1 MPPCPFP
8 CVESNPVHPI
18 AASPPYEQAIAAVAD
33 LLTRQRL
40 AFVFAGSVARAAHLG
55 SPVDGGSID
64 VIATMGPQQKNQVAM
79 MASNRGFR
87 VEREEIEAAE
97 ELDLIPMHFESVRVH
112 VLVASNALYGR
123 MVAEGRVAELPGSD
137 MVAEF
142 PGSQAANDVVAE
154 LPGSQVAKT
163 TAATRQPGTPATE
176 SDNRQPTTENP
187 IPIRVPKI
195 EDLALLL
202 QMSNDVTSL
211 MMLIDSPEFD
221 RDAYN
226 NKLVSIGLRELVVP
240 A

>member
-1 MPPCPFP
+1 MH
-8 CVESNPVHPI
+8 SI
-18 AASPPYEQAIAAVAD
+18 AASPLYEQAIAAVAD

-40 AFVFAGSVARAAHLG
+40 AFIFAGSVARAAHLG
-55 SPVDGGSID
+55 TPIEDGSID

-123 MVAEGRVAELPGSD
+123 MVAEGRVAELPSC
-137 MVAEF
+137 
-142 PGSQAANDVVAE
+142 
-154 LPGSQVAKT
+154 QVAKT
-163 TAATRQPGTPATE
+163 TAATWQPGNLATD
-176 SDNRQPTTENP
+176 SDNRQPTTDNQ
-187 IPIRVPKI
+187 IRVPKI

-226 NKLVSIGLRELVVP
+226 RKLVSIGLRELVVP

>member
-1 MPPCPFP
+1 
-8 CVESNPVHPI
+8 VHPI

-55 SPVDGGSID
+55 TPISAGSID

-123 MVAEGRVAELPGSD
+123 MVADG
-137 MVAEF
+137 
-142 PGSQAANDVVAE
+142 VVAE
-154 LPGSQVAKT
+154 LPGCQAANA
-163 TAATRQPGTPATE
+163 TAATRQPTTDNRQPNT
-176 SDNRQPTTENP
+176 DNRQPTTDDPIGQPGNP
-187 IPIRVPKI
+187 ATRQPAIRVPKI

-211 MMLIDSPEFD
+211 MRLIDSPEFD

-226 NKLVSIGLRELVVP
+226 RKLVSIGLRELVVP

>member
-1 MPPCPFP
+1 
-8 CVESNPVHPI
+8 VHPI
-18 AASPPYEQAIAAVAD
+18 AASPLYEQAIAAVAD

-40 AFVFAGSVARAAHLG
+40 AFVFAGNVARAAHLG
-55 SPVDGGSID
+55 APIDGGSID

-97 ELDLIPMHFESVRVH
+97 ELDLIPMHFGNVRVH

-123 MVAEGRVAELPGSD
+123 MVADGVVAELPGSG
-137 MVAEF
+137 MVAELV
-142 PGSQAANDVVAE
+142 ANDEVAE
-154 LPGSQVAKT
+154 LPGSQVAQT
-163 TAATRQPGTPATE
+163 TASTRQPGNPATD
-176 SDNRQPTTENP
+176 SDNRQPTTYNLAGQPGNP
-187 IPIRVPKI
+187 ATRQPAIRVPKI

-226 NKLVSIGLRELVVP
+226 RKMVSIGLRELVVP
-240 A
+240 G

>member
-1 MPPCPFP
+1 
-8 CVESNPVHPI
+8 VHPI
-18 AASPPYEQAIAAVAD
+18 AASPLYEQAIAAVAD

-55 SPVDGGSID
+55 APIDGGSID

-97 ELDLIPMHFESVRVH
+97 ELDLIPMRFEGVRIH

-123 MVAEGRVAELPGSD
+123 MVADG
-137 MVAEF
+137 
-142 PGSQAANDVVAE
+142 VVAE
-154 LPGSQVAKT
+154 LPGSGMVAELPGSQVADGVVAKLPGCQVAKT
-163 TAATRQPGTPATE
+163 TAATRQPGNPATGNPATGNPATGNPATGNP
-176 SDNRQPTTENP
+176 STRQPE
-187 IPIRVPKI
+187 IRVPKI

-211 MMLIDSPEFD
+211 MKLIDSPEFD

-226 NKLVSIGLRELVVP
+226 RKMVSIGLRELVVP
-240 A
+240 G

>member
-1 MPPCPFP
+1 
-8 CVESNPVHPI
+8 VHPI
-18 AASPPYEQAIAAVAD
+18 AASPLYEQAIAAVAD
-33 LLTRQRL
+33 LLNRQRL

-55 SPVDGGSID
+55 TPINGGSID

-142 PGSQAANDVVAE
+142 PGSQ
-154 LPGSQVAKT
+154 VAKT
-163 TAATRQPGTPATE
+163 TAATEQPGNPATNSDNPATE
-176 SDNRQPTTENP
+176 SDNRQPTTDNP
-187 IPIRVPKI
+187 IGQPGNPATRQPEIRVPKI
-195 EDLALLL
+195 EDFALLL
-202 QMSNDVTSL
+202 QMSNDMTSL

-226 NKLVSIGLRELVVP
+226 RKLVSIGLRELVVP